1 MSATKIPRKVE
12 VLSLFRSLLRH
23 SSKIMNY
30 NFCAHAKRR
39 SRAGFE
45 YNRTVGGEDL
55 MEKYKFGLIQLEIVK
70 RQAIIS
76 HLYPDSLSSVMQNAK
91 AHK

>member
-1 MSATKIPRKVE
+1 MSAPRKAE

-23 SSKIMNY
+23 SSKITNY

-45 YNRTVGGEDL
+45 HNRTVGGEDL
-55 MEKYKFGLIQLEIVK
+55 IEKYKFGLIQLEVVK
-70 RQAIIS
+70 RQALIS
-76 HLYPDSLSSVMQNAK
+76 QLYPDSLASVMQNAK
-91 AHK
+91 GNK